1 MTPGPLRDWAQ
12 PQGMRIIAAMPPRIP
27 RAAPALLAG
36 LALLF
41 ASPASFGG
49 SNVYRWVD
57 AQGRVHYGDNAPP
70 NAQKVVVAERLADPG
85 ALAAI
90 EEVPYGRGTDIYIN
104 NNLAGPLEIRLD
116 MSSSSNVQTLP
127 SLPIQQLIGPRQRV
141 LVTRLEF
148 GAGGASY
155 TPRLNLVPGDP
166 RAFPDDKVY
175 SLPVPDDS
183 GWQLGQAFH
192 GGFSHTD
199 EQNLYAVDLI
209 VPQGT
214 PILAA
219 RSGVVMQ
226 VESAFD
232 QAGLDAKKY
241 AERANLIRILH
252 EDGSMAVY
260 AHLAENGSYVRVGQK
275 VSLGQQIGVSGNTGF
290 SSGPHLHFCLQINT
304 GLRLVSIPFRMVS
317 GRGFLNLPRK

>member
-1 MTPGPLRDWAQ
+1 M
-12 PQGMRIIAAMPPRIP
+12 
-27 RAAPALLAG
+27 
-36 LALLF
+36 
-41 ASPASFGG
+41 
-49 SNVYRWVD
+49 
-57 AQGRVHYGDNAPP
+57 
-70 NAQKVVVAERLADPG
+70 
-85 ALAAI
+85 
-90 EEVPYGRGTDIYIN
+90 PYGHGTDIYIN
-104 NNLAGPLEIRLD
+104 NNLAGPLEIRME
-116 MSSSSNVQTLP
+116 MSSSSNVETLP
-127 SLPIQQLIGPRQRV
+127 SLPIQQTIGPRQRV

-155 TPRLNLVPGDP
+155 TPRVNLVPGDP

-175 SLPVPDDS
+175 SLPLPDDS

-209 VPQGT
+209 VRPGT
-214 PILAA
+214 PVLAA

-232 QAGLDAKKY
+232 KAGLDAKKY

-252 EDGSMAVY
+252 DDGSMAVY

>member
-1 MTPGPLRDWAQ
+1 
-12 PQGMRIIAAMPPRIP
+12 MRIIGLMPPRT
-27 RAAPALLAG
+27 RRFFLLALAASALLPWSTAA
-36 LALLF
+36 LAD
-41 ASPASFGG
+41 PD
-49 SNVYRWVD
+49 VYRWVD
-57 AQGRVHYGDNAPP
+57 AQGRVHYGDNAPA
-70 NAQKVVVAERLADPG
+70 NARRVAVPERLADPG

-90 EEVPYGRGTDIYIN
+90 EEVPYGHGTDIYIN
-104 NNLAGPLEIRLD
+104 NNLAGPLEIRME
-116 MSSSSNVQTLP
+116 MSSSSNVETLP
-127 SLPIQQLIGPRQRV
+127 SLPIQQTIGPRQRV

-155 TPRLNLVPGDP
+155 TPRVNLVPGDP

-175 SLPVPDDS
+175 SLPLPDDS

-209 VPQGT
+209 VRPGT
-214 PILAA
+214 PVLAA

-232 QAGLDAKKY
+232 KAGLDAKKY

-252 EDGSMAVY
+252 DDGSMAVY

>member
-1 MTPGPLRDWAQ
+1 LLLCS
-12 PQGMRIIAAMPPRIP
+12 AA
-27 RAAPALLAG
+27 ALAG
-36 LALLF
+36 
-41 ASPASFGG
+41 P
-49 SNVYRWVD
+49 NVYRWVD
-57 AQGRVHYGDNAPP
+57 AQGRVHYGDNAPA
-70 NAQKVVVAERLADPG
+70 NAQRVVVPERLADPG

-90 EEVPYGRGTDIYIN
+90 EEVPYGHGTDIYVN

-127 SLPIQQLIGPRQRV
+127 ALPIQQLLGPRQRV
-141 LVTRLEF
+141 LVTRLEY

-175 SLPVPDDS
+175 SLPLPDDS
-183 GWQLGQAFH
+183 EWQLGQAFH

-209 VPQGT
+209 VQPGT

-232 QAGLDAKKY
+232 KSGLDAKKY

-252 EDGSMAVY
+252 EDGTMAVY